1 MNMILT
7 YKALTS
13 LRESDRT
20 VSAGNFRK
28 RETGV
33 WRQNASGAGFFG
45 FSVRTGKSYGMR
57 AAPE

>member
-33 WRQNASGAGFFG
+33 WRQNASDAGLFG
-45 FSVRTGKSYGMR
+45 FSVWTGKSDGKR
-57 AAPE
+57 AIPE